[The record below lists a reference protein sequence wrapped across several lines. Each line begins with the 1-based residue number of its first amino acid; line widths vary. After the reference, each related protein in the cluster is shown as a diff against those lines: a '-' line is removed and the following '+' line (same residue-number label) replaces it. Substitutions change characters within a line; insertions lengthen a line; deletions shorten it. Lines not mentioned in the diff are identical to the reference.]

1 MTKQLLTYK
10 IYSIMCVIGGAI
22 GYMVG
27 GFTMA
32 TKTLLILMV
41 VDVLS
46 QLIVA
51 SIYKSSPKSK
61 TGGLNSNSCWYGIC
75 RKVMTFFCV
84 VVAWELECVLKIP
97 VKDLTVTGFI
107 ISESISIL
115 ENAGEMG
122 IKLPKKLRECIDV
135 LREKEEEK
143 EEEKENGTNK

>member
-1 MTKQLLTYK
+1 MTKQLLSYK
-10 IYSIMCVIGGAI
+10 IYSILCVVGGAI

-32 TKTLLILMV
+32 TKTLLILMA

-51 SIYKSSPKSK
+51 SVYKSSPKSK

-75 RKVMTFFCV
+75 RKVMTFLCV

-122 IKLPKKLRECIDV
+122 IKLPKKLRECIDI
-135 LREKEEEK
+135 LREKEEGNK
-143 EEEKENGTNK
+143 EEKENGTNK